1 MYKKI
6 LLGIIICITLVMF
19 TGCNNN
25 DKKEIKKENKVTDS
39 VKFKKEYEELNNKDL
54 GYGELRE
61 ITIDEDNP
69 FVYKSAED
77 IVKLIEDKETF
88 VVYFGFNSCPW
99 CRSVI
104 ETLIKVSKDNN
115 IDTIYYVD
123 VKDIRDVM
131 VLDGDEAITDKEGSK
146 GYYKLIEYFDNVL
159 DDYTL
164 NNEDGDI
171 IKTGEKRIY
180 APNVIV
186 VKNGKAKALV
196 TGISEKQTKPNMELT
211 DEMKEDTYNQFDELF
226 EHIKED
232 SKVCTKNSKC

>member
-1 MYKKI
+1 M
-6 LLGIIICITLVMF
+6 M
-19 TGCNNN
+19 N
-25 DKKEIKKENKVTDS
+25 
-39 VKFKKEYEELNNKDL
+39 
-54 GYGELRE
+54 
-61 ITIDEDNP
+61 
-69 FVYKSAED
+69 
-77 IVKLIEDKETF
+77 KETF